1 MIGGIFGG
9 LGLLHILCPLQIG
22 VVSGASMEP
31 SFRSRQV
38 IMIDR
43 HYYRGHPI
51 HRGDVVILREGD
63 MVLIKRVYALG
74 GDEFWTLLN
83 SDDGQ
88 LYREIIEPRML
99 PRIRRLMP
107 MLPSYKLTHFHV
119 PEGTIYVVGDN
130 SSASIDSRH
139 FGPVPLSAIMGRV
152 RNAPPGG
159 ESSRR
164 FIASRQEGGAP
175 GTFPVSRASLR

>member
-1 MIGGIFGG
+1 MGSRLWSRRLLIGGILGG
-9 LGLLHILCPLQIG
+9 LGVLHILCPLQIG

-38 IMIDR
+38 ILIER
-43 HYYRGHPI
+43 HYYRSHSVK
-51 HRGDVVILREGD
+51 RGDVVIVREGET
-63 MVLIKRVYALG
+63 VLIKRVHALA
-74 GDEFWTLLN
+74 GDVFWTLLN

-107 MLPSYKLTHFHV
+107 MLPSYRLTRFRV
-119 PEGTIYVVGDN
+119 PEGSIYVVGDN

-139 FGPVPLSAIMGRV
+139 FGP
-152 RNAPPGG
+152 
-159 ESSRR
+159 
-164 FIASRQEGGAP
+164 
-175 GTFPVSRASLR
+175 